1 MKTVK
6 ASLLDTKCSEEV
18 KLSLAVAIKDLDN
31 KINRFSQELLQYQ
44 RIEST
49 WRTDYWRTLK
59 LGVLYNPNQLRN
71 LCTLANVKITESVY
85 QSKRNPKWQISK
97 GSGPSQLR
105 SPVGLAIQDSS
116 NNIYVCD
123 RGGMRI
129 QVFSSE
135 GEHILLLDQF
145 NSGPLKVFSVDSRF
159 LHAYNSVQNAIY
171 KFLVNSIDKYQI
183 KYSCNLSPLK
193 SGMHRS
199 RVSPLESS
207 RSLLKSV
214 IPTDH
219 SGYYSIIRSDNVH
232 TISEL
237 CAPSSLTQATGWSTL
252 GSQQPI
258 VPLQSQLT
266 ASKNITLTKAMS
278 KSLTFTPVD
287 IAYYEESIFLLS
299 SQDGDLIHEFNL
311 NCNSIRSFFPCN
323 TMKRPLAMCIDREGR
338 IIVVGDNVET
348 DGVIS
353 GPVSVPRSYSN
364 LRSGL
369 YIKTPIN
376 QSEMT
381 KLFVISQEGDVII
394 HEMDISCKNC
404 IGVAVNSKFDIFL
417 LNENDSYVL
426 SSL

>member
-18 KLSLAVAIKDLDN
+18 KQTLAVAIKDLDN

-44 RIEST
+44 SIEST
-49 WRTDYWRTLK
+49 WRTKYWGALK
-59 LGVLYNPNQLRN
+59 FGVSCNSVRLQH

-105 SPVGLAIQDSS
+105 SPVSLAIQDSS

-123 RGGMRI
+123 RAGMRI

-159 LHAYNSVQNAIY
+159 LHAYNSKQKAIY

-183 KYSCNLSPLK
+183 KYSCNLSIIQCAILP
-193 SGMHRS
+193 
-199 RVSPLESS
+199 
-207 RSLLKSV
+207 
-214 IPTDH
+214 DD
-219 SGYYSIIRSDNVH
+219 SGYFSISSSNNVH
-232 TISEL
+232 TINGL
-237 CAPSSLTQATGWSTL
+237 CEPSTNLAEPSSLF
-252 GSQQPI
+252 
-258 VPLQSQLT
+258 QSQLT
-266 ASKNITLTKAMS
+266 VSKNITLTKAMS

-299 SQDGDLIHEFNL
+299 SQDGNLIHEFDL
-311 NCNSIRSFFPCN
+311 DCTLVRSFFPCN

-394 HEMDISCKNC
+394 HEMDIPCKNC

-417 LNENDSYVL
+417 LNEDDSYVL

>member
-1 MKTVK
+1 MEEKIDSMQTVK

-18 KLSLAVAIKDLDN
+18 KQTLAVAIKDLDN

-44 RIEST
+44 VIEST
-49 WRTDYWRTLK
+49 WRTKYW
-59 LGVLYNPNQLRN
+59 GVDVSNDFDSSNPDELRN

-97 GSGPSQLR
+97 GSGPSQLQ
-105 SPVGLAIQDSS
+105 SPVGLAIQVSS

-123 RGGMRI
+123 RAGMRI

-159 LHAYNSVQNAIY
+159 LHAYNSKQKAIY
-171 KFLVNSIDKYQI
+171 KFLVNNIDRYHI
-183 KYSCNLSPLK
+183 KYSCNLSIIQCAILP
-193 SGMHRS
+193 
-199 RVSPLESS
+199 
-207 RSLLKSV
+207 
-214 IPTDH
+214 DD
-219 SGYYSIIRSDNVH
+219 SGYFSISSSNNVH
-232 TISEL
+232 TINGL
-237 CAPSSLTQATGWSTL
+237 CEPSPFTQATLYPTL
-252 GSQQPI
+252 
-258 VPLQSQLT
+258 PLQSQLT
-266 ASKNITLTKAMS
+266 ASKDITLTVRKS
-278 KSLTFTPVD
+278 ESLTFTPVD

-299 SQDGDLIHEFNL
+299 SQDGNLIHEFDFDFD
-311 NCNSIRSFFPCN
+311 SIRSFFPCN
-323 TMKRPLAMCIDREGR
+323 TMKRPLAMCIDREGS

-348 DGVIS
+348 DGVSS

-381 KLFVISQEGDVII
+381 KLFVISRKGEVII

-417 LNENDSYVL
+417 LNEDDNYVL